1 MSTTIPTAN
10 MTLFRSDSAYY
21 FNGEQRKRKGVLV
34 TAIALIVLTFIFAGG
49 LIYFNMETWQ
59 QSLALTATGVQGTAV
74 YTRSDVDVTYTDGD
88 SHRTYYFRFA
98 FIVDGQR
105 YEGKHTVDLITYQR
119 GIPAGETLSI
129 VYAPDN
135 PGNVQVGDS
144 PTLIP
149 ALLQSGGILLLVVGG
164 IVAALYTMKDYNRV
178 YDPLKDGRIT
188 EAVITEIVPAQDAVE
203 IHFRY
208 TNPFTKQQ
216 MSGTDRLSAT
226 GAKEAVVGLNVM
238 ALVKETQKVALL

>member
-1 MSTTIPTAN
+1 MSTSVLAAN

-21 FNGEQRKRKGVLV
+21 FTGERRKRKGVLV
-34 TAIALIVLTFIFAGG
+34 TAIALIALTLLFAGG
-49 LIYFNMETWQ
+49 LVFFNLEMWQ
-59 QSLALTATGVQGTAV
+59 KSLVLTANGVQGTAV
-74 YTRSDVDVTYTDGD
+74 YTRSDVDVTYTGGD

-98 FIVDGQR
+98 FTVDGQH
-105 YEGKHTVDLITYQR
+105 YEGQHTVDLVTYQR

-129 VYAPDN
+129 VYDPDN
-135 PGNVQVGDS
+135 PENVQAGDT

-149 ALLQSGGILLLVVGG
+149 ALLQSGGIVLLVIGG
-164 IVAALYTMKDYNRV
+164 IAAALYTMKDYNRA

-208 TNPFTKQQ
+208 INPFNKQQ
-216 MSGTDRLSAT
+216 MSGTDRITAAEAR
-226 GAKEAVVGLNVM
+226 GAVVELNVGV
-238 ALVKETQKVALL
+238 LVKGTQKVTLL